1 MRITLEIS
9 SIPIQ
14 LQFILEYQELMEH
27 LHVKEMPMLQK
38 MRYIYPLGQEGSIR
52 KLCSIPERPQF
63 YEFEAPRASLL

>member
-27 LHVKEMPMLQK
+27 LPVKEIPMLRK
-38 MRYIYPLGQEGSIR
+38 MRYFQLHHSRAASI
-52 KLCSIPERPQF
+52 L
-63 YEFEAPRASLL
+63 